1 MHINGVHSYASLF
14 QTDGVSTRQSRVTD
28 STDMEKSGKTAIRD
42 TVSFSSEALEK
53 YLAAKNGSDGAE
65 EKKETEQELAKNSF
79 FQQSH
84 DDGKKIK
91 RMNSAELIAFLKS
104 DTFAEEAMGYA
115 RAVATEAATSE
126 GGEDA
131 ASDQIIKDM
140 DAKKHADSAS
150 TGDDE
155 AASQEGRIEDQAKNN
170 SGSPVVNGK
179 RADAKEL
186 AAEIH
191 KLEEEVKELTATYE
205 LIMGGEGELEEKLRL
220 GKPVQKRLDERL
232 HDLQAMKAQ
241 MQMMQEEKT
250 AKSA

>member
-1 MHINGVHSYASLF
+1 MHINGMSSYASLF
-14 QTDGVSTRQSRVTD
+14 QIDGVSKKPSRATD
-28 STDMEKSGKTAIRD
+28 SMDMEKSGKTVIRD

-53 YLAAKNGSDGAE
+53 YLAMKNGADGAE
-65 EKKETEQELAKNSF
+65 EKKDTEQELAENSF

-84 DDGKKIK
+84 NDGKKTK
-91 RMNSAELIAFLKS
+91 RMNNAELIAFLKS

-115 RAVATEAATSE
+115 KAVATEAATSKD
-126 GGEDA
+126 GEDA

-140 DAKKHADSAS
+140 DAKRHIESP
-150 TGDDE
+150 DE
-155 AASQEGRIEDQAKNN
+155 AGGDSDEARIDAPGG
-170 SGSPVVNGK
+170 SGGPIVNGK
-179 RADAKEL
+179 RASEKEL

-191 KLEEEVKELTATYE
+191 KLEEEVKELSATYE

-220 GKPVQKRLDERL
+220 GKPVQKRLDDRL

-241 MQMMQEEKT
+241 MQMVQEEKA

>member
-1 MHINGVHSYASLF
+1 MHINGMYSYASLF
-14 QTDGVSTRQSRVTD
+14 QTDGVSNKQSRITD
-28 STDMEKSGKTAIRD
+28 STDMERSGKTAIRD

-53 YLAAKNGSDGAE
+53 YLTLKNGADGAE
-65 EKKETEQELAKNSF
+65 EKKDTKQELAENSF

-84 DDGKKIK
+84 TDGKKTK

-115 RAVATEAATSE
+115 KAVATEAATSE
-126 GGEDA
+126 DGEDA

-140 DAKKHADSAS
+140 DAKGHTESPDDAGGDS
-150 TGDDE
+150 DD
-155 AASQEGRIEDQAKNN
+155 ARVDGPAG
-170 SGSPVVNGK
+170 SGSGGPIVNGK
-179 RADAKEL
+179 RASEKEL

-191 KLEEEVKELTATYE
+191 KLEEEVKELSATYE

-220 GKPVQKRLDERL
+220 GKPVQKRLDDRL

-241 MQMMQEEKT
+241 MQMMQEEKA

>member
-1 MHINGVHSYASLF
+1 MYINGVSSYASLF
-14 QTDGVSTRQSRVTD
+14 QTDGASTKQSRVAD
-28 STDMEKSGKTAIRD
+28 STDMEKSGKAAVRD

-53 YLAAKNGSDGAE
+53 YLAMKNGSDGAE
-65 EKKETEQELAKNSF
+65 EKNDTEQELAKNSF
-79 FQQSH
+79 FQQAH
-84 DDGKKIK
+84 VGGKKTK
-91 RMNSAELIAFLKS
+91 RMDRAEFIAFLKS

-115 RAVATEAATSE
+115 KAVATEEATSE
-126 GGEDA
+126 DGEDA
-131 ASDQIIKDM
+131 ASDRIIKDM
-140 DAKKHADSAS
+140 DAKKRHDNSSDDAD
-150 TGDDE
+150 DD
-155 AASQEGRIEDQAKNN
+155 SDDTRIEDQAKNN
-170 SGSPVVNGK
+170 FGSPIVNGK

-205 LIMGGEGELEEKLRL
+205 SIMGGEGELEEKLRL
-220 GKPVQKRLDERL
+220 SKPVQKRLDERL